1 MDTVLF
7 YTPGS
12 CSLACMIAL
21 QWQGDAYRLCRVE
34 GEVRRTA
41 PYLRIN
47 PRGQVPALLVDGR
60 SLVETDAILAHI
72 ADRNPGT
79 QLLPANGT
87 WARDDAN
94 QWLAYLGSG
103 FHPPFW
109 PYFTPQ
115 RYARDESHHQAI
127 REAAIDAIRRQLAFV
142 DTHLAGRAFLQSD
155 RISVLDAY
163 LYAMDRWAN
172 RMVDMATDYPNV
184 WRHQRMMSRDPA
196 TRLGLSIERT
206 GGAHRPDGP
215 FLGHVELLDI

>member
-21 QWQGDAYRLCRVE
+21 HWQGDPYRLCRVE
-34 GEVRRTA
+34 KDVRRTT

-47 PRGQVPALLVDGR
+47 PRGQVPALRVDGKP
-60 SLVETDAILAHI
+60 LVETDAILAHI
-72 ADRNPGT
+72 ADRKPAA

-87 WARDDAN
+87 FDRDVAN

-115 RYARDESHHQAI
+115 RYAKDESHHAAI
-127 REAAIDAIRRQLAFV
+127 RDAAIDSIREQLAFV
-142 DTHLAGRAFLQSD
+142 DAHLAGRDFIQSD

-163 LYAMDRWAN
+163 LHAMDRWAN
-172 RMVDMATDYPNV
+172 KIVDMPTQYPNV
-184 WRHQRMMSRDPA
+184 WRHQKMVSRDPA
-196 TRLGLSIERT
+196 ARVGVKIER
-206 GGAHRPDGP
+206 GDGEHAPDGP
-215 FLGHVELLDI
+215 YAGHVSLADI